1 MHKDTIAKSVIT
13 ETLHPTY
20 MNNRGQAIAIALG
33 VGFLILVAIT
43 MVPALKQTVL
53 ELLGAWK
60 GSSTGAIAI
69 NASTV

>member
-1 MHKDTIAKSVIT
+1 
-13 ETLHPTY
+13 